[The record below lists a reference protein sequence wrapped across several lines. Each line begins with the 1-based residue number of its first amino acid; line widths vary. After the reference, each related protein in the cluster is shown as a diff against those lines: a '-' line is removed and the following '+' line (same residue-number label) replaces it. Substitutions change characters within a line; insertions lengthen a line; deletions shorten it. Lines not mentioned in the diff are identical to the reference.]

1 MKNNTIKK
9 LTALLLALLLLA
21 GLMPAAGYADE
32 LPAAQTEA
40 AAGASQASA
49 APDADE
55 TDEAEDVSA
64 EPDEEPAAETDGGS
78 GQPAAEPQT
87 DERIRV
93 VVVSEIEDLRVT
105 VYPAPTEETP
115 EPEAIEPEEDGSWLL
130 AAGDYVYSAEAENYI
145 SLEKVAFTLTA
156 EASPVYELHPEMTPV
171 TETAD
176 AAEKS
181 ETAKEDVTGA
191 KAGEADGNHAEEP
204 AAERLRAPADEPV
217 GSAEIVDSGTC
228 DDGLSWTLTADGT
241 LTVSGNGAMRD
252 NMSPRPPWKDFAA
265 KVKHIVIENGVTKVG
280 QSNFDGLPNLL
291 TVTVADSVTEMSSHC
306 ICNCPSLTDVKL
318 PKNLRR

>member
-130 AAGDYVYSAEAENYI
+130 AAGDYVYSAEAEGY
-145 SLEKVAFTLTA
+145 LPLDKVAFTLTA
-156 EASPVYELHPEMTPV
+156 EGASVYKISPEMTAV
-171 TETAD
+171 
-176 AAEKS
+176 S
-181 ETAKEDVTGA
+181 EHV
-191 KAGEADGNHAEEP
+191 EP
-204 AAERLRAPADEPV
+204 AAEE
-217 GSAEIVDSGTC
+217 SGDC
-228 DDGLSWTLTADGT
+228 
-241 LTVSGNGAMRD
+241 
-252 NMSPRPPWKDFAA
+252 
-265 KVKHIVIENGVTKVG
+265 
-280 QSNFDGLPNLL
+280 
-291 TVTVADSVTEMSSHC
+291 
-306 ICNCPSLTDVKL
+306 
-318 PKNLRR
+318 